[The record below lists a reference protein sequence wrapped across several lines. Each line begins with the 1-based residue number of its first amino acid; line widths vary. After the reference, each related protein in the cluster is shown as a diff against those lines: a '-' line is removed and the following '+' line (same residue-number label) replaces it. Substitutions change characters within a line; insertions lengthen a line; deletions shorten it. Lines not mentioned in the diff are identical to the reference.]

1 MIEIT
6 YKAIPF
12 PLHEMEQQTLR
23 RISEKVRKHYA
34 DRVNK
39 AVGPKNAEAYS
50 QSLRELEEYVEW
62 LREHY
67 GIEVTRPR
75 IRPNN

>member
-1 MIEIT
+1 MTVT
-6 YKAIPF
+6 YKALPF
-12 PLHEMEQQTLR
+12 PLPETEQQTLR

-39 AVGPKNAEAYS
+39 AVGPKNADAYA
-50 QSLRELEEYVEW
+50 QSLKELDAYVEQ
-62 LREHY
+62 LRNY
-67 GIEVTRPR
+67 SGIEITRPR

>member
-12 PLHEMEQQTLR
+12 PLPEMEQQTLR
-23 RISEKVRKHYA
+23 LLCNKVRKHYA
-34 DRVNK
+34 DPVNK
-39 AVGPKNAEAYS
+39 TVSLKNAGAYAE
-50 QSLRELEEYVEW
+50 SLKELDAYVDQ
-62 LREHY
+62 LRNYY
-67 GIEVTRPR
+67 GIEITRPK

>member
-34 DRVNK
+34 DPVNK
-39 AVGPKNAEAYS
+39 TVSLKNATAYAES
-50 QSLRELEEYVEW
+50 
-62 LREHY
+62 
-67 GIEVTRPR
+67 
-75 IRPNN
+75 

>member
-39 AVGPKNAEAYS
+39 AVGPKNADAYA
-50 QSLRELEEYVEW
+50 QSLKELDAYVEQ
-62 LREHY
+62 LRNY
-67 GIEVTRPR
+67 SGIEITRPK

>member
-23 RISEKVRKHYA
+23 RLCENVRKHYA
-34 DRVNK
+34 DPVNK
-39 AVGPKNAEAYS
+39 TVSLKHADAYA
-50 QSLRELEEYVEW
+50 QSLKELDAYVEQ
-62 LREHY
+62 LRNY
-67 GIEVTRPR
+67 SGIEITRPR